1 MVGSEEEAAAAAAAP
16 LALTAVVAVAAS
28 PFRPRAALDL
38 SEISFRTG
46 SFVVV
51 LEVWVVEGGGV
62 WVVEGGG
69 VWAVEGGGDG
79 DPPSGTFLLDSS
91 WAGSF

>member
-1 MVGSEEEAAAAAAAP
+1 MVGSEEEAAGAAAAAAP
-16 LALTAVVAVAAS
+16 PLALTPVVVVVAVS

-62 WVVEGGG
+62 W
-69 VWAVEGGGDG
+69 AVEGGGDG